1 MLDHT
6 ATIVLRR
13 YCGRRVVAN
22 VKLRVAF
29 LKSLRSRITDLAIMR
44 RMIELLG
51 ETCERQNQRG
61 CSCNGKQGLSHAV
74 LSESNL
80 RSVPEGTF
88 VFPKDPL
95 C

>member
-1 MLDHT
+1 
-6 ATIVLRR
+6 
-13 YCGRRVVAN
+13 
-22 VKLRVAF
+22 
-29 LKSLRSRITDLAIMR
+29 MR

-88 VFPKDPL
+88 VFPKEPL